1 MLYEEDLRNQQQ
13 ESAEE
18 RKETDV
24 RETKARS
31 GKKKGIGKRIL
42 AITLSAAL
50 FGTVTAAAFQ
60 GVTYAAKKLQE
71 QEDTTAAKLQIADAG
86 PDADAQS
93 DADTQPDAD
102 AAADTAADA
111 AAHTRLDTASVQE
124 NNTNNS
130 QSLDVSGVAAAVM
143 PAMVSIT
150 NVSVQEVRDY
160 LSMFGMGQSY
170 TREVQSSGSGILI
183 GQNDTELLVVTNN
196 HVVEGAETLS
206 VCFVDNSVADASIK
220 GTDED
225 NDLAVIAVKLEDIPA
240 ETMEQIKLA
249 QIGNSEELVV
259 GQQVVAIGNALGYGQ
274 SVTTGIISALNRQI
288 DTTDAALIQTD
299 AAINPGN
306 SGGALLNMD
315 GEVIGINSAKFAST
329 QVEGMG
335 YAISITAVAPII
347 ENLMNRVTREKV
359 PEKQASWLGIT
370 GRNVT
375 EDVEEAYGIPVGVYV
390 VEVEDNT
397 CAQQAGLQEGSVI
410 TSFDGQT
417 VKSIE
422 ELKELLTYY
431 AAGETVELTV
441 MEPDGGSYTEKTLT
455 VTLGSYASYQA
466 LQSWEDEV
474 GQETQED
481 APEHIFRFN

>member
-60 GVTYAAKKLQE
+60 GVTYAAKRLQG

-86 PDADAQS
+86 PDADARS
-93 DADTQPDAD
+93 DADTQPD
-102 AAADTAADA
+102 ADA

-124 NNTNNS
+124 GNTNNS

-220 GTDED
+220 GTDAD

-481 APEHIFRFN
+481 APGHIFRFN